1 MQEADQFLSEV
12 LSRYDYPLVEEQ
24 IANEPV
30 FPRDHSKLLVLNRS
44 SGDIADRHF
53 YDLLEILTSNDVLVL
68 NETKVFAARLLGKK
82 KSGGKVE
89 LLLIKQEGTDLFTA
103 ISKPGLKSGQELFF
117 PRRELEQQTFD
128 LADDLSLEDFL
139 QAQVVWRD
147 PDSAKVKVQ
156 FNLSG
161 VDLLNEIDRCG
172 LTPLPPY
179 IKPTQSEDEIK
190 DEYQTVYAK
199 NIGSAAAPT
208 AGLHFT
214 DELLAK
220 LIAKGVQVEK
230 ITLHVGLGTFAKLT
244 SENLQNKI
252 LHSEYY
258 EISQEV
264 AVRLN
269 EAKQKGRR
277 IIAVGTTSTRS
288 LESATIDGKLQARAQ
303 ETKIFIDPPY
313 QFQFVDA
320 LLTNFHLP
328 KSSLLMLVS
337 AFCSFP
343 NTEKEFTSFLEST
356 VGLAYSHALQNNY
369 RFFSFGDA
377 MFIS

>member
-1 MQEADQFLSEV
+1 MQEADKFLNAV
-12 LSRYDYPLVEEQ
+12 LAKYDYPLDEKQ

-30 FPRDHSKLLVLNRS
+30 FPRDHSKLLLLNRH
-44 SGDIADRHF
+44 SGEIADRHF
-53 YDLLEILTSNDVLVL
+53 YDLLEILTPNDVLVL
-68 NETKVFAARLLGKK
+68 NETKVFAARILGKK
-82 KSGGKVE
+82 RSGGKAE
-89 LLLIKQEGTDLFTA
+89 LLLIKQEGTDLFSA
-103 ISKPGLKSGQELFF
+103 ISKPGLKNGQQLFF
-117 PRRELEQQTFD
+117 PRRELQHQAFD
-128 LADDLSLEDFL
+128 LANDLNLEDFL

-147 PDSAKVKVQ
+147 PDSAKIKVQ

-161 VDLLNEIDRCG
+161 VELLNEIDRCG

-179 IKPTQSEDEIK
+179 IKPTQSEEQIK

-199 NIGSAAAPT
+199 NLGSAAAPT

-214 DELLAK
+214 DDLLSK
-220 LIAKGVQVEK
+220 LIYKGVQIEK
-230 ITLHVGLGTFAKLT
+230 VTLHVGLGTFAKLT
-244 SENLQNKI
+244 SENLQDKT

-264 AVRLN
+264 ATRLN

-288 LESATIDGKLQARAQ
+288 LESAVVNGLLQARAE

-313 QFQFVDA
+313 KFQFVDA

-337 AFCSFP
+337 AFCSAP
-343 NTEKEFTSFLEST
+343 NTKNEFTNFLETT
-356 VGLAYSHALQNNY
+356 VGLAYSHALQNDY

>member
-1 MQEADQFLSEV
+1 MQEADQFLSAI
-12 LSRYDYPLVEEQ
+12 LAKYDYPLVEEQ

-30 FPRDHSKLLVLNRS
+30 FPRDHSKLLVLNRQS
-44 SGDIADRHF
+44 AEMADRHF
-53 YDLLEILTSNDVLVL
+53 YDLQKLLTSNDVLVL

-103 ISKPGLKSGQELFF
+103 ISKPGLKNGQQLFF
-117 PRRELEQQTFD
+117 PRRELQQQAFD
-128 LADDLSLEDFL
+128 LADDLNLEDFL

-179 IKPTQSEDEIK
+179 IKATQSEEEIK

-199 NIGSAAAPT
+199 NLGSAAAPT

-214 DELLAK
+214 DDLLAK
-220 LIAKGVQVEK
+220 LVDKGVQIEK

-244 SENLQNKI
+244 SENLKGKT

-258 EISQEV
+258 EINQET
-264 AVRLN
+264 AFRLN

-277 IIAVGTTSTRS
+277 IIAVGTTSARS
-288 LESATIDGKLQARAQ
+288 LESAVVNGQIQARAQ

-337 AFCSFP
+337 AFCSSP
-343 NTEKEFTSFLEST
+343 NTSKDFVNFLDSS
-356 VGLAYSHALQNNY
+356 VGLAYQHALKNNY

-377 MFIS
+377 MLIL